1 MREREKNRI
10 KTNRKNTYR
19 DLGREISVELR
30 ANASH
35 LVQAVVGINP
45 SPAPVWHNT
54 EACEKVKRLTQ
65 VYEPSILLS
74 AAGDQALEDVA
85 VCFALIFF
93 H

>member
-1 MREREKNRI
+1 MKLKQTEK
-10 KTNRKNTYR
+10 THTR
-19 DLGREISVELR
+19 DLGSEISVVLR

-54 EACEKVKRLTQ
+54 EACEKVKQLMQ
-65 VYEPSILLS
+65 VYEPSVLLS

-85 VCFALIFF
+85 GCFALIFF